1 MKKMPTRLCCS
12 FDITSLFEFSL
23 WFAFLFEFSLWFGH
37 DKQTFGTTISSNF
50 RWLYTSI
57 WSKKLRKRPSS
68 VWSPGHYFGSC
79 GMGVFVSDWFCCFAS
94 TGICSWMK

>member
-57 WSKKLRKRPSS
+57 WSKKLRVIILVHVEWVSS
-68 VWSPGHYFGSC
+68 YLIGS
-79 GMGVFVSDWFCCFAS
+79 VVLLLPAS
-94 TGICSWMK
+94 VLG